1 MYKLSS
7 RSRSRLDGINP
18 VLIEIVEEAIKD
30 SPFDFGIPQSGGLR
44 TAEDQNKLFNQNVSK
59 CDGYDKKSYHQS
71 GNAFDIYA
79 YVNGR
84 ASWETKHLKPIAE
97 HILKVADECF
107 NIQLTWG
114 GNWVNFKDLPHFQI

>member
-1 MYKLSS
+1 MYKLSN

-44 TAEDQNKLFNQNVSK
+44 TAEDQNKLFNQKVSK
-59 CDGYDKKSYHQS
+59 CDGYAKKSYHQS

-97 HILKVADECF
+97 HILNVADECF

>member
-1 MYKLSS
+1 MYKLSN

-44 TAEDQNKLFNQNVSK
+44 TAEDQNKLFNQKVSK
-59 CDGYDKKSYHQS
+59 CDGYAKKSYHQS

-97 HILKVADECF
+97 HILKVAHECF
-107 NIQLTWG
+107 NVDLTWG
-114 GNWVNFKDLPHFQI
+114 GNWPNFKDLPHFQI

>member
-1 MYKLSS
+1 MYKLSN

-18 VLIEIVEEAIKD
+18 VLIEIVEEAIKN

-44 TAEDQNKLFNQNVSK
+44 TAEDQNKLFNQKVSK
-59 CDGYDKKSYHQS
+59 CDGYAKKSYHQS

-97 HILKVADECF
+97 HILNVADECF
-107 NIQLTWG
+107 NVELTWG
-114 GNWVNFKDLPHFQI
+114 GNWPNFKDLPHFQI